1 MPNWCEN
8 SLIITFNPRD
18 KKQVAYMKRVIRGI
32 RKERLLSALV
42 PMPKHQPDP
51 TKPNPFNAKNGVGL
65 NETIPNWYGW
75 SIDNWGTKWEVHD
88 LSIDEEDLQQIEDDM
103 ERQKESS
110 TIRLSFLSAWSPP
123 TNALMNSK
131 LSKLG
136 IYYRLDYFEG
146 GVGFFGSCE
155 NDNDVCVSI
164 NFSDSVDFKDEQSI
178 YKDLVRMAE
187 EQGLDSIVVDNLG
200 MEISFVRD

>member
-65 NETIPNWYGW
+65 NEKIPNWYDW

-155 NDNDVCVSI
+155 NDNDTSVGI
-164 NFSDSVDFKDEQSI
+164 DFSDSVDFKDEQSI

-187 EQGLDSIVVDNLG
+187 EQDLDSSVVDNLG
-200 MEISFVRD
+200 MEISFLRD